1 MRTTFL
7 TAMLAAAALAG
18 SGAYADEDAQRH
30 DHHADHASHAAHAA
44 DDSGQGH
51 EAQSG
56 GDAHAGH
63 EQHGDHQAHD
73 NHQAHGDHNAH
84 ANHPAQ
90 GNQAAGDDPHAHH
103 RKQAAAAA
111 VPSPANVKLSDAT
124 LINRDGRRVQLVS
137 DVLAG
142 KIAVINFVY
151 TTCTTVCPVT
161 SATFAQ
167 LQREMGGRLGK
178 DVVLV
183 SITVDPVRDSP
194 ARLEQYAQTHDAGE
208 HWLWLTGSKSAV
220 DEVLRGMG
228 AYTPNFQDHPAMVLV
243 GDASN
248 NRWSRF
254 FGFPSVKD
262 LVARVDAIGG
272 QSHDHGAV
280 AQTQE

>member
-1 MRTTFL
+1 MRTTFIVSL
-7 TAMLAAAALAG
+7 LAAAALAG
-18 SGAYADEDAQRH
+18 GGAYAQDDAHRH
-30 DHHADHASHAAHAA
+30 DQHVDHAAHTSHDARAA
-44 DDSGQGH
+44 DGTKDAQQ
-51 EAQSG
+51 AQSG

-63 EQHGDHQAHD
+63 EQHGDHA
-73 NHQAHGDHNAH
+73 AH
-84 ANHPAQ
+84 ANHKGHVNHEAH
-90 GNQAAGDDPHAHH
+90 GSGEAGHDPHAHH
-103 RKQAAAAA
+103 RKQAAAATG

-124 LINRDGRRVQLVS
+124 LVNRDGRRVRLIS

-142 KIAVINFVY
+142 RIAVVNFIY

-167 LQREMGGRLGK
+167 LQREMGERLGK

-183 SITVDPVRDSP
+183 SITVDPVRDTP

-208 HWLWLTGSKSAV
+208 HWVWLTGTKSDV

-254 FGFPSVKD
+254 FGFPSVRD
-262 LVARVDAIGG
+262 LVGRVDAIGA
-272 QSHDHGAV
+272 QMHDDGAV
-280 AQTQE
+280 ARTQE